1 MPDLTIRAAKRSE
14 LERRA
19 VAREMDLRSAP
30 DGTGGNVLTFEGYA
44 SVTDA
49 PYEMADM
56 FGEYTENIRAGAFAK
71 TIAEGADVPF
81 KVNHEGITL
90 ARTKSGTMQLAE
102 DSTGLHVTAQLDPN
116 SPAVQTLRSA
126 MERGDLDEMSFGFRV
141 IRQEWSPDWLQRDI
155 TEVSLHKGDVSAV
168 NYGANPHTG
177 GLTSLRAFDPNSFA
191 EWRKSADPAD
201 IARALAILAEEA
213 APAVES
219 AHNLGVAAEDAK
231 RALDGYLAA
240 LDVRTRR
247 AATR

>member
-1 MPDLTIRAAKRSE
+1 MPGIETRGAKPAG

-19 VAREMDLRSAP
+19 VAREMELRSSP
-30 DGTGGNVLTFEGYA
+30 DGTGGDALTFLGYA

-49 PYEMADM
+49 PYEMQDM
-56 FGEYTENIRAGAFAK
+56 FGDYTENIRAGAFAK
-71 TIAEGADVPF
+71 TLADGADVPF

-102 DSTGLHVTAQLDPN
+102 DSTGLHVEAQLDPS

-155 TEVSLHKGDVSAV
+155 SEVSLHKGDVSVV

-177 GLTSLRAFDPNSFA
+177 GLTSLRSFDAEAFT
-191 EWRKSADPAD
+191 EWRKTADPAD
-201 IARALAILAEEA
+201 IARALAILAEDA
-213 APAVES
+213 AS
-219 AHNLGVAAEDAK
+219 AAANLGPAAEDAT
-231 RALDGYLAA
+231 RALEGYLAA
-240 LDVRTRR
+240 LETRTRR
-247 AATR
+247 SAIR